1 MAQPRTT
8 KRQLPTAVIVVAA
21 IVAVVVLMVFGRFC
35 SNATTIDVTVNG
47 AKITMH
53 GAKDM
58 NTAIR
63 ESGLPINPG
72 DLISLKGNVLKRSA
86 GYPFRATV
94 NGVET
99 ADPDYVLRSGD
110 VIEVTDGDD
119 MVEEYD
125 AVQSSLPHDATVVGM
140 GPICTIEPGSNG
152 VQEHRTGKI
161 SGEEIDRVTQ
171 EATEAHVEWFNVDVG
186 DDKVIALTFDEGPS
200 RTYTDKILDV
210 LDENNAK
217 ATFFFVGEQ
226 VEEFP
231 DPVNRAWFD
240 YQQVCTGTYDREI
253 TVQSSADWLAE
264 ELRLGREAIA
274 KAVGARS
281 VNPTT
286 RFPNAM
292 LTSSMA
298 AAIDSETN
306 TVVGWTLDTGDG
318 VGSSEET
325 IYSVLMEAQPGD
337 IVVMRDGGGDR
348 TNTVSALKKALPE
361 LTAKGY
367 SFITIDQLLKYPHAG

>member
-1 MAQPRTT
+1 M
-8 KRQLPTAVIVVAA
+8 
-21 IVAVVVLMVFGRFC
+21 
-35 SNATTIDVTVNG
+35 
-47 AKITMH
+47 
-53 GAKDM
+53 
-58 NTAIR
+58 
-63 ESGLPINPG
+63 
-72 DLISLKGNVLKRSA
+72 
-86 GYPFRATV
+86 
-94 NGVET
+94 
-99 ADPDYVLRSGD
+99 
-110 VIEVTDGDD
+110 
-119 MVEEYD
+119 
-125 AVQSSLPHDATVVGM
+125 
-140 GPICTIEPGSNG
+140 
-152 VQEHRTGKI
+152 
-161 SGEEIDRVTQ
+161 
-171 EATEAHVEWFNVDVG
+171 
-186 DDKVIALTFDEGPS
+186 
-200 RTYTDKILDV
+200 
-210 LDENNAK
+210 
-217 ATFFFVGEQ
+217 
-226 VEEFP
+226 
-231 DPVNRAWFD
+231 
-240 YQQVCTGTYDREI
+240 
-253 TVQSSADWLAE
+253 QSSADWLAE